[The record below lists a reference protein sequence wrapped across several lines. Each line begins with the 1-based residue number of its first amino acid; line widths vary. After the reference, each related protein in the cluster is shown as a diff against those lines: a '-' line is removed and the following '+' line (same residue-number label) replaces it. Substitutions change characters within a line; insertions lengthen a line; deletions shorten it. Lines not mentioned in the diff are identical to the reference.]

1 VRWGETHRRS
11 PPQCVWHNQVQR
23 GEDDD
28 ISAVSFQVDGPDLSV
43 AYPSAVN
50 SEDRRSR
57 DVWLRLGLVIVSR
70 RVIWFVDLG
79 SNAQSEKLVAD
90 SKDSNMDRQA
100 LIGRPVFNRT
110 SSRAHSFI

>member
-1 VRWGETHRRS
+1 
-11 PPQCVWHNQVQR
+11 VWHNQAQH

-28 ISAVSFQVDGPDLSV
+28 VSAVSFQVDDLDLSV

-57 DVWLRLGLVIVSR
+57 DVWVRLGLVIESC

-79 SNAQSEKLVAD
+79 SNARSEKLVAD
-90 SKDSNMDRQA
+90 SKDSNMDRRA
-100 LIGRPVFNRT
+100 LIGRPLFNCT
-110 SSRAHSFI
+110 PSWVHSFI